1 QAEDGIRDF
10 HVTGVQTCAL
20 PIFIVDATRASGK
33 LRPKTRNDARILG
46 VGIWPLTMDEL
57 RRQRDARAAAVKA
70 ATEAL
75 GAEPVLGWRRSEER
89 RVGKEGRARW
99 WRCRGKR

>member
-1 QAEDGIRDF
+1 MFEIMVDGAT
-10 HVTGVQTCAL
+10 V
-20 PIFIVDATRASGK
+20 IVDATRASGK
-33 LRPKTRNDARILG
+33 LRPKTRKDARILG

-75 GAEPVLGWRRSEER
+75 GAEPVLGWRWFDTEDRIVFIR
-89 RVGKEGRARW
+89 
-99 WRCRGKR
+99 